1 MLGSC
6 CRAIS
11 GSTWLRGTS
20 TKTYRYCFQ
29 APLFRRHISTTRQA
43 AKQEQEAERKNELD
57 ITMLAPKL
65 RKSVFGSQNFE
76 RATDLQIR
84 ISIDHLKS
92 QDVYGKA
99 SEPVEIAD
107 FEPPELL
114 GSTIDEHFRNMGEIV
129 AEPYLSM
136 AKKFAKLAGGRKLPK
151 MPKAGE
157 WLMKAGW
164 TRYGADGE
172 TRAVVAPD
180 VEDDVLVYDVEV
192 LVPDAPYPV
201 MAAAV
206 SANAWYMWV
215 SPFLTGD
222 SPRNRHLVPLMHP
235 GQRAPR
241 LVLGHNVGFDRARVQ
256 EERLL
261 KRPPLGFLDTM
272 SLHVSSGGLCN
283 QQRLYWMR
291 YSRAKKEDDQEYLQ
305 LNADTGKF
313 FDVSSLN
320 SLKEV
325 ARHYCK
331 IEMDKTQRDLF
342 VVGTLQEIRENFA
355 TLAEYCAR
363 DVDITRKV
371 YARVFPAFRK
381 KCPHPASF
389 AGMITMLEGYLPV
402 DRSWPE
408 YIRKSEDLLTELSGA
423 VTTKLRDLAEDAL
436 KAESPMDDPWL
447 KNLDWTVEPQKYTR
461 PKFKKDGSYAKNGE
475 PRPFTKQLLPGFPQ
489 WYRDVWDRKLQRPHI
504 TVRTRI
510 SPYLLKLK
518 WLGYPLY
525 HSNMHGWTFRV
536 PISDYEKSMNSVVTD
551 PPIPSF
557 KGLRILSFPSDP
569 DDPDYERIP
578 ADDSCSAFYF
588 KVPHPDG
595 EAANCGSP
603 FAKSYQTAIEDGTL
617 SSAYPM
623 AKQAVEMNA
632 MCSYWI
638 SARERIKSQFVVWD
652 GDAEDA
658 FNGQPLGLGLPESGS
673 DGAEPRSAA
682 AGVILPIVVPMGTIT
697 RRAVESTWMTASN
710 AKANR
715 LGSELKSM
723 VRCPSGY
730 RFVGA
735 DVDSEELW
743 ISALIGD
750 SQFRMHGATAFGWM
764 TLQGTKAAGTDLH
777 SNTAR
782 ILDIGRGSAKV
793 FNYGRIYGAGVKYA
807 TTLLLQFN
815 PDMTEAQA
823 QEKAEQLYASTKGTS
838 MRSKRAFGRTF
849 WYGGTESYMFNK
861 LEAIATS
868 DDPRTPA
875 LGCGIADALKKNVAG
890 DRFMTSRV
898 NWVVQS
904 SGVDYLHLLL
914 VSMTYL
920 ARRYNIDMRFV
931 ISVHDEVRYMVA
943 DRDVPRAAL
952 ALQISNLWVRSLFSY
967 RLGIEDLPQSV
978 AFFSAVD
985 VDHVLRKEVDM
996 PCITPTN
1003 PTPIPPGVSY
1013 GINDILGLTSGGSLL
1028 PPQNNDNCPSLVD
1041 HSLFPIPDTQIPS
1054 CDSKPTTDLSPSSFE
1069 NKPDYLWLTTQM
1081 LSSDSEINS
1090 MLGATKRA
1098 RKSYGAQHDAD
1109 QQHNRTVGY
1118 TRTKR
1123 VQIGA
1128 NALDSA
1134 TCVVFGFVTGIGDG
1148 SPLLSAE
1155 LCFGL
1160 APRMCGVSGVDAG
1173 VLGDADSIDLEV
1185 LPSDTPAGLFSAGES
1200 LLPNDVACAVGLL
1213 ESACWNDMRMNCL
1226 DFLLQSAPGIG
1237 IRDAVFYLLNNRK
1250 VRSNL
1255 AGL

>member
-1 MLGSC
+1 
-6 CRAIS
+6 
-11 GSTWLRGTS
+11 
-20 TKTYRYCFQ
+20 
-29 APLFRRHISTTRQA
+29 
-43 AKQEQEAERKNELD
+43 
-57 ITMLAPKL
+57 MLAPQL
-65 RKSVFGSQNFE
+65 RKSVFAKPSFE
-76 RATDLQIR
+76 PATDMQKR

-92 QDVYGKA
+92 QEVYGKE
-99 SEPVEIAD
+99 SEPVEMAD
-107 FEPPELL
+107 FTPPKLV
-114 GSTIDEHFRNMGEIV
+114 GSSIDEHFRNIGEIV

-136 AKKFAKLAGGRKLPK
+136 AKRFAAIPDDKMPK
-151 MPKAGE
+151 MPSANK
-157 WLMKAGW
+157 WLNRSGW
-164 TRYGADGE
+164 TRYGPDGE
-172 TRAVVAPD
+172 TRKVVAPD
-180 VEDDVLVYDVEV
+180 AEDDVLVYDVEI
-192 LVPDAPYPV
+192 LVPDAPYPI

-206 SANAWYMWV
+206 SPNAWYMWV
-215 SPFLTGD
+215 SPYLTGD
-222 SPRNRHLVPLMHP
+222 SSRNRHLIPMMHP
-235 GQRAPR
+235 GQRKPR
-241 LVLGHNVGFDRARVQ
+241 LTIGHNVGFDRARIQ
-256 EERLL
+256 EERLA

-272 SLHVSSGGLCN
+272 SLHVSSGGLCS

-291 YSRAKKEDDQEYLQ
+291 YSRAKKENDKEYLQ

-325 ARHYCK
+325 ARHYCS
-331 IEMDKTQRDLF
+331 IDVDKAQRDMF
-342 VVGTLQEIRENFA
+342 VVGSLKDICENFA
-355 TLAEYCAR
+355 ALAEYCAM
-363 DVDITRKV
+363 DVDVTRKV
-371 YARVFPAFRK
+371 YTKVFPAFLK
-381 KCPHPASF
+381 KCPHPVSF
-389 AGMITMLEGYLPV
+389 AGMVTMLEGYLPV

-408 YIRKSEDLLTELSGA
+408 YICKSEELLKELSGA
-423 VTTKLRDLAEDAL
+423 VTSKLRDLAEDAL
-436 KAESPMDDPWL
+436 KSESPMDDPWL
-447 KNLDWTVEPQKYTR
+447 RNLDWTVEPQKFTK
-461 PKFKKDGSYAKNGE
+461 PKFKADGSYAKNGE
-475 PRPFTKQLLPGFPQ
+475 PRPYTKQLLPGFPQ
-489 WYRDVWDRKLQRPHI
+489 WYRDIWDKKFKRPHI

-510 SPYLLKLK
+510 APYLLKLK

-525 HSNMHGWTFRV
+525 HSSMYGWAFRV
-536 PISDYEKSMNSVVTD
+536 PINDYNMSINNESAD
-551 PPIPSF
+551 LQLPSF
-557 KGLRILSFPSDP
+557 KGMRVLEFPSNP
-569 DDPDYERIP
+569 DDPEYEKIP
-578 ADDSCSAFYF
+578 AEDSNRAFYF

-595 EAANCGSP
+595 ESANCGNP

-623 AKQAVEMNA
+623 AKQAMEMNA

-658 FNGQPLGLGLPESGS
+658 FTGKPLGLGLPESDDS
-673 DGAEPRSAA
+673 DTNSESGP

-697 RRAVESTWMTASN
+697 RRAVESAWMTASN

-723 VRCPSGY
+723 VRCPKGY

-764 TLQGTKAAGTDLH
+764 TLQGTKAEETDLH

-815 PDMTEAQA
+815 PDMTEAEA
-823 QEKAEQLYASTKGTS
+823 VEKAEQLYASTKGKN
-838 MRSKRAFGRTF
+838 MRNKRAFGRAF

-920 ARRYNIDMRFV
+920 SRCYNIDMRFV
-931 ISVHDEVRYMVA
+931 ISVHDEVRYMVSE
-943 DRDVPRAAL
+943 RDVPRAAL

-967 RLGIEDLPQSV
+967 RLGMEDLPQSV

-996 PCITPTN
+996 ECITPTN

-1013 GINDILGLTSGGSLL
+1013 SIKNILDLTNGGSLD
-1028 PPQNNDNCPSLVD
+1028 PPQNSDSTDQPTSLVD
-1041 HSLFPIPDTQIPS
+1041 HSLFPILKNVKVQKPKNSRAMELLPS
-1054 CDSKPTTDLSPSSFE
+1054 MYE
-1069 NKPDYLWLTTQM
+1069 NKPDYLWLTAQM
-1081 LSSDSEINS
+1081 LSSSTEINA
-1090 MLGATKRA
+1090 LLVET
-1098 RKSYGAQHDAD
+1098 QHAMKKYRYS
-1109 QQHNRTVGY
+1109 HPAAKHYKKTAGY
-1118 TRTKR
+1118 TETRC
-1123 VQIGA
+1123 VQ
-1128 NALDSA
+1128 
-1134 TCVVFGFVTGIGDG
+1134 
-1148 SPLLSAE
+1148 
-1155 LCFGL
+1155 
-1160 APRMCGVSGVDAG
+1160 
-1173 VLGDADSIDLEV
+1173 
-1185 LPSDTPAGLFSAGES
+1185 
-1200 LLPNDVACAVGLL
+1200 
-1213 ESACWNDMRMNCL
+1213 
-1226 DFLLQSAPGIG
+1226 
-1237 IRDAVFYLLNNRK
+1237 NNSK
-1250 VRSNL
+1250 
-1255 AGL
+1255 

>member
-1 MLGSC
+1 TLIH
-6 CRAIS
+6 RRLIS
-11 GSTWLRGTS
+11 ITS
-20 TKTYRYCFQ
+20 S
-29 APLFRRHISTTRQA
+29 L
-43 AKQEQEAERKNELD
+43 AKQEVERKNELD
-57 ITMLAPKL
+57 IVMLAPQL
-65 RKSVFGSQNFE
+65 RESVFGSQNFE
-76 RATDLQIR
+76 RATEQQIR

-92 QDVYGKA
+92 QDVYGKET
-99 SEPVEIAD
+99 EPVEMAD
-107 FEPPELL
+107 FEPPQLL
-114 GSTIDEHFRNMGEIV
+114 GSSIDEHFRNMGEIV

-136 AKKFAKLAGGRKLPK
+136 AKQFAAIPEDK
-151 MPKAGE
+151 MPRMPTASE
-157 WLMKAGW
+157 WLYTPGW
-164 TRYGADGE
+164 TRYDPNGE
-172 TRAVVAPD
+172 TRKVVAPD
-180 VEDDVLVYDVEV
+180 AEDDVLVYDVEV
-192 LVPDAPYPV
+192 LVPDAPYPI

-206 SANAWYMWV
+206 SPNAWYMWV

-222 SPRNRHLVPLMHP
+222 SPRNRHLVPMMHP
-235 GQRAPR
+235 DQRKPR
-241 LVLGHNVGFDRARVQ
+241 LAIGHNVGFDRARVQ
-256 EERLL
+256 EERLI

-291 YSRAKKEDDQEYLQ
+291 YSRAKKEDDKEYLQ

-325 ARHYCK
+325 ARYYCN
-331 IEMDKTQRDLF
+331 IDVDKAQRDVF
-342 VVGTLQEIRENFA
+342 VVGTLEDIRKDFA
-355 TLAEYCAR
+355 TLAEYCAM
-363 DVDITRKV
+363 DVDVTRKV
-371 YARVFPAFRK
+371 YAKVFPAFRK
-381 KCPHPASF
+381 KCPHPVSF
-389 AGMITMLEGYLPV
+389 SGMVTMLEGYLPI
-402 DRSWPE
+402 DRSWIE
-408 YIRKSEDLLTELSGA
+408 YIRKSEELLKELSGA
-423 VTTKLRDLAEDAL
+423 VTSKLRDLAEDAL
-436 KAESPMDDPWL
+436 KAEAPMDDPWL
-447 KNLDWTVEPQKYTR
+447 KNLDWTTEPQKYTKA
-461 PKFKKDGSYAKNGE
+461 KFKKDGSYAKNGE
-475 PRPFTKQLLPGFPQ
+475 PRPHTKQLLPGFPQ
-489 WYRDVWDRKLQRPHI
+489 WYRDIWDRKLKQPHI
-504 TVRTRI
+504 TIRTRI
-510 SPYLLKLK
+510 APYLLKLK

-525 HSNMHGWTFRV
+525 HSTANGWTFRV
-536 PISDYEKSMNSVVTD
+536 PINDYDMSMDSEGAD
-551 PPIPSF
+551 PQFPSF
-557 KGLRILSFPSDP
+557 KGMRIIGFPENP
-569 DDPDYERIP
+569 DDPAYEKIP
-578 ADDSCSAFYF
+578 ADDAGKALYF

-595 EAANCGSP
+595 ESANCGNP

-623 AKQAVEMNA
+623 AKQAMEMNA

-638 SARERIKSQFVVWD
+638 SARERVKSQFVVWD

-658 FNGQPLGLGLPESGS
+658 FTGKPLRLGLPESEDADAGS
-673 DGAEPRSAA
+673 
-682 AGVILPIVVPMGTIT
+682 AGVILPMVVPMGTIT

-723 VRCPSGY
+723 VRCPKGY

-782 ILDIGRGSAKV
+782 ILGIGRGSAKV

-815 PDMTEAQA
+815 PDMTEAEA
-823 QEKAEQLYASTKGTS
+823 QEKAEQLYASTKGTN
-838 MRSKRAFGRTF
+838 MRNKRAFGRSF

-920 ARRYNIDMRFV
+920 SRRYNIDMRFV
-931 ISVHDEVRYMVA
+931 ISVHDEVRYMVSE
-943 DRDVPRAAL
+943 RDVPRAAL

-996 PCITPTN
+996 KCITPTH
-1003 PTPIPPGVSY
+1003 PTPIAPGVSY
-1013 GINDILGLTSGGSLL
+1013 GIQDIIELTNGGSLEPL
-1028 PPQNNDNCPSLVD
+1028 QNDNAGGIDQPTSLVD
-1041 HSLFPIPDTQIPS
+1041 HSFFPVLRSVVGKEVPS
-1054 CDSKPTTDLSPSSFE
+1054 NKKATKLSSSAFE
-1069 NKPDYLWLTTQM
+1069 NKPDYIWLTAQM
-1081 LSSDSEINS
+1081 LSSDSEING
-1090 MLGATKRA
+1090 LLDATRSTSV
-1098 RKSYGAQHDAD
+1098 KSPFSEYGAK
-1109 QQHNRTVGY
+1109 RYKKTSGY
-1118 TRTKR
+1118 TETRR
-1123 VQIGA
+1123 VQ
-1128 NALDSA
+1128 
-1134 TCVVFGFVTGIGDG
+1134 
-1148 SPLLSAE
+1148 
-1155 LCFGL
+1155 
-1160 APRMCGVSGVDAG
+1160 RK
-1173 VLGDADSIDLEV
+1173 ID
-1185 LPSDTPAGLFSAGES
+1185 
-1200 LLPNDVACAVGLL
+1200 
-1213 ESACWNDMRMNCL
+1213 
-1226 DFLLQSAPGIG
+1226 
-1237 IRDAVFYLLNNRK
+1237 
-1250 VRSNL
+1250 
-1255 AGL
+1255 